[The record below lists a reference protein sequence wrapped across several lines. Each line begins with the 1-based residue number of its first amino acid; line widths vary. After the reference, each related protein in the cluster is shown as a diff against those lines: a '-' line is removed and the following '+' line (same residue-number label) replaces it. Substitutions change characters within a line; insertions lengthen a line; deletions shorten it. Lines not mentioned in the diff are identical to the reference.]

1 MVIDSSALVAIL
13 QAEAAGPALA
23 KAIEDDSVR
32 LVSAA
37 SLLET
42 SIVIESRYREAGA
55 LKLDSLIRKTK
66 LEVVAVSAEQAEI
79 ARDAWR
85 RFGKGRHR
93 ANLNFGDCFSYA
105 LAKDRGE
112 RLLFVGEDFSK
123 TDLECVPL
131 N

>member
-1 MVIDSSALVAIL
+1 MVVDSSALVAIL
-13 QAEAAGPALA
+13 QAEAEAPALA
-23 KAIEDDSVR
+23 KAIEDDPVR

-37 SLLET
+37 SFLET
-42 SIVIESRYREAGA
+42 SIVIEARHREAGA

-85 RFGKGRHR
+85 RFGKGRHP

-123 TDLECVPL
+123 TDLERVPL

>member
-1 MVIDSSALVAIL
+1 MEIHPLGI
-13 QAEAAGPALA
+13 GG
-23 KAIEDDSVR
+23 KDDPVR

-37 SLLET
+37 SFLET
-42 SIVIESRYREAGA
+42 SIVIEARHREAGA

-85 RFGKGRHR
+85 RFGKGRHP

-123 TDLECVPL
+123 TDLERVPL